1 MEMNEIEISGCRVSR
16 IEPGIIENYVFPGK
30 HIDVD
35 EIKQIREAN
44 LKLSAGKKYV
54 VLVSSGHLSSIS
66 KEAMNL
72 ISAKDYSDQILGKA
86 LLVEFMGHRL
96 EGNFYLR
103 VKRPAMETKIFTD
116 REKALEWLR
125 RLIARH
131 E

>member
-1 MEMNEIEISGCRVSR
+1 MNEIEISGCRISR
-16 IEPGIIENYVFPGK
+16 LEPGILENFVFPGK

-35 EIKQIREAN
+35 EILKIRDAN
-44 LKLSAGKKYV
+44 MKLSAGKKYV

-72 ISAKDYSDQILGKA
+72 ISTKDYSDQIIGKA

-96 EGNFYLR
+96 VGNFYLK
-103 VKRPAMETKIFTD
+103 VKRPAMQTKIFSD

-125 RLIARH
+125 SLIARH
-131 E
+131 C